1 MSRPFSLGTAIHVD
15 EIEPR
20 TNIVQQQDL
29 TTVLKLTPPD
39 RRILVALAFLGWT
52 QEEWGH
58 SVNIHPKTVW
68 TWTCGANRMPYGGA
82 LRLSRVMGVST
93 DLLFEH
99 WQ

>member
-1 MSRPFSLGTAIHVD
+1 MSRPFAFGDALHVD

-29 TTVLKLTPPD
+29 EMIPKLTPPD
-39 RRILVALAFLGWT
+39 RRIQVALAFLGWT
-52 QEEWGH
+52 IETWAGP
-58 SVNIHPKTVW
+58 VGLTPKTVW

-82 LRLSRVMGVST
+82 LRLSRVMGINT